1 MEDKVI
7 RNIKLYFSFLVASL
21 KRMMEYRVDCIVGM
35 VSQIAF
41 QIIELVFIWII
52 FQTTDNIAG
61 WSFEHLLLLYGVMML
76 SISVTDLLFDS
87 TYDIGKRL
95 IRKGKFDTILL
106 RPVHPLISVL
116 GESETSTA
124 LGYMVLSVI
133 LIVSMLIKLQ
143 VSVTLFLILKILYF
157 GILGG
162 FIIGGIQTIFSI
174 TGFWTYKSNEVVWS
188 VFQLHK
194 LAEYP
199 IEIYNKFIRI
209 LITIILPFAF
219 ASYYPTLDY
228 LGLNENNLIFI
239 VPLIVIVIW
248 IIAINVWNWAL
259 KKYRSTG
266 S

>member
-1 MEDKVI
+1 MI
-7 RNIKLYFSFLVASL
+7 RNIKLYVSFLVASL
-21 KRMMEYRVDCIVGM
+21 KRMMEYRVDCLVGM

-41 QIIELVFIWII
+41 QIIELIFIWII
-52 FQTTDNIAG
+52 FQNTNNIAG

-76 SISVTDLLFDS
+76 SVSINDLLFDS
-87 TYDIGKRL
+87 TYDIGTRL

-124 LGYMVLSVI
+124 LGYMLLSVV
-133 LIVSMLIKLQ
+133 LIVSMLMKLQ
-143 VSVTLFLILKILYF
+143 ITITVSLIIKILYF

-162 FIIGGIQTIFSI
+162 LIMGGIQTIFSI
-174 TGFWTYKSNEVVWS
+174 AGFWTYKSNEVVWS

-209 LITIILPFAF
+209 LITFILPFAF
-219 ASYYPTLDY
+219 TAYYPTLDY
-228 LGLNENNLIFI
+228 LGLSESNIMCIIPIVVIF
-239 VPLIVIVIW
+239 VW
-248 IIAINVWNWAL
+248 IIAIKVWNLAL
-259 KKYRSTG
+259 RKYRSTG
-266 S
+266 T

>member
-1 MEDKVI
+1 MV
-7 RNIKLYFSFLVASL
+7 RNIKLYLSFFGASI
-21 KRMMEYRVDCIVGM
+21 KKMMEYRVDCLVGM
-35 VSQIAF
+35 ISQIAF
-41 QIIELVFIWII
+41 QIIELIFIWII
-52 FQTTDNIAG
+52 FQNTDNIAG
-61 WSFEHLLLLYGVMML
+61 WTFEHLLLLYGVMML
-76 SISVTDLLFDS
+76 AISVTDLLFDS

-124 LGYMVLSVI
+124 LGYIVLSIV

-143 VSVTLFLILKILYF
+143 ISITFSLIIKIIYF

-209 LITIILPFAF
+209 IITFILPFAF

-228 LGLNENNLIFI
+228 LIGDQTSLIFI
-239 VPLIVIVIW
+239 VPLIVVVIW
-248 IIAINVWNWAL
+248 IIAIILWNWAL

-266 S
+266 N

>member
-7 RNIKLYFSFLVASL
+7 RNIKLYGSFLVASL
-21 KRMMEYRVDCIVGM
+21 KRMMEYRVDCLVGM

-41 QIIELVFIWII
+41 QIIELIFIWII
-52 FQTTDNIAG
+52 FQNTDNIAG
-61 WSFEHLLLLYGVMML
+61 WNFEHLLLLYGVMML
-76 SISVTDLLFDS
+76 SVSINDLLFDS
-87 TYDIGKRL
+87 TYNIGRRL

-116 GESETSTA
+116 GESETTTA
-124 LGYMVLSVI
+124 LGYMVLAVV

-143 VSVTLFLILKILYF
+143 ITITVSLIIKILYF

-162 FIIGGIQTIFSI
+162 LIIGGIQTIFSI
-174 TGFWTYKSNEVVWS
+174 AGFWTYKCNEVVWS

-209 LITIILPFAF
+209 LITFILPFAF
-219 ASYYPTLDY
+219 TAYYPTLEY
-228 LGLNENNLIFI
+228 LGLSESNLIYIIPFVTI
-239 VPLIVIVIW
+239 FVW
-248 IIAINVWNWAL
+248 IIAIKVWNWAL
-259 KKYRSTG
+259 SKYRSTG